1 MKKAL
6 KGKAS
11 TIILIFILIL
21 VIVIA
26 AILFFKGGFGIGK
39 GNGNGSSN
47 EAVQANAEISTESS
61 DSTETS
67 AETVETQETQ
77 YIEITVSENKY
88 IYRNKD
94 YKSEQ
99 LDELIDLI
107 ASDGLNED
115 GSPKLDVAITNDNA
129 SLNAYEN
136 ISAALKAK
144 GFNVIDKTE
153 E

>member
-1 MKKAL
+1 MKKSL
-6 KGKAS
+6 KGNGS
-11 TIILIFILIL
+11 TIVLVIILIL
-21 VIVIA
+21 VIAVA
-26 AILFFKGGFGIGK
+26 VLLFLSGGLGK
-39 GNGNGSSN
+39 GKGNGSSN

-67 AETVETQETQ
+67 AETVETRETQ

-136 ISAALKAK
+136 ISAALKVK

>member
-1 MKKAL
+1 MKKSL
-6 KGKAS
+6 KGNGS
-11 TIILIFILIL
+11 TIVLVIILIL
-21 VIVIA
+21 VIAVA
-26 AILFFKGGFGIGK
+26 VLLFLSGGLGK
-39 GNGNGSSN
+39 GKGNGSSN

-136 ISAALKAK
+136 ISAALKVK